1 MISVRLRSDKSQAC
15 SSQSI
20 RLPSL
25 DTAGADYRRAKHPR
39 PMPMYARFLHLNQ
52 IRRLAHANACSLPF
66 SLTSTS
72 AVLPSCYSVVLR
84 HCMRTLAE
92 STPTKPNRPDR
103 SPDNGVVMA
112 LNNDQRKATPPTR
125 TSFETDMTR
134 NSGLVKWRWRKV
146 SVSISPTQSYSLPS
160 SLLEDDLLGVLV
172 ADPGCHAM
180 LPCESRS
187 HNGSRE
193 MSAARHPACASLVF
207 SVYNK
212 GADSGEVGIQKQR
225 FSIVGTRAPV
235 FAMSLSLLFYLLEIL
250 ELVAHRNRILLVRHR
265 RGAFQLASP
274 YLHRIEISLK
284 LLRDIRRRTHIDIG

>member
-1 MISVRLRSDKSQAC
+1 M
-15 SSQSI
+15 
-20 RLPSL
+20 
-25 DTAGADYRRAKHPR
+25 
-39 PMPMYARFLHLNQ
+39 
-52 IRRLAHANACSLPF
+52 
-66 SLTSTS
+66 
-72 AVLPSCYSVVLR
+72 LR
-84 HCMRTLAE
+84 HCVRTLAE

-146 SVSISPTQSYSLPS
+146 SVSISPAQSYSLPS
-160 SLLEDDLLGVLV
+160 SLLEDDLLGVPV

-212 GADSGEVGIQKQR
+212 GADSGEVGSKNNVSPSSAHVHR
-225 FSIVGTRAPV
+225 CLPC
-235 FAMSLSLLFYLLEIL
+235 LYLFFFIFWKYLNWS
-250 ELVAHRNRILLVRHR
+250 H
-265 RGAFQLASP
+265 
-274 YLHRIEISLK
+274 IEIEYC
-284 LLRDIRRRTHIDIG
+284 